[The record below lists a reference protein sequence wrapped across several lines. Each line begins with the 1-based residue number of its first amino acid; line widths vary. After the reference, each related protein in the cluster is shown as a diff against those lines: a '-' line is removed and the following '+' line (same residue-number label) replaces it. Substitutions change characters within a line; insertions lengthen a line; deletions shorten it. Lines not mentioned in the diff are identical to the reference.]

1 MHFNMKVLKLE
12 RGHCSAVYKA
22 LLYFVLKIVWA
33 LRENEPQL
41 TWAIAINHIHPVIL
55 VSLSVCLKSIL
66 MDRYVAITGFWHL
79 GFNMNIY
86 CFFNGIDTVRNTIA
100 STLHNEKKSW
110 TCQRTLSEILLL
122 TETNRAVK
130 YFFSILKNPNL
141 IFFCCVKYCEMQLKM
156 TSIHL
161 S

>member
-1 MHFNMKVLKLE
+1 MFCRLQSFTVLCFEDCLSFKRKWTTVDLSNSHQPHSPSHS
-12 RGHCSAVYKA
+12 G
-22 LLYFVLKIVWA
+22 L
-33 LRENEPQL
+33 
-41 TWAIAINHIHPVIL
+41 
-55 VSLSVCLKSIL
+55 SLSVCLKSIL